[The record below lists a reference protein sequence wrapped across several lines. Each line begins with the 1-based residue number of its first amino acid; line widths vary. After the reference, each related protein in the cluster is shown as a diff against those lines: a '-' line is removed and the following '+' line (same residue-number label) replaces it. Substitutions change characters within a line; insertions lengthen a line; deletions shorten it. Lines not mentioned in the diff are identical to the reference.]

1 MTYKDFTLD
10 TIRDKF
16 HITTYQDKFFDE
28 VESVAPTAWLLETL
42 SKNRKMPVKSEK
54 ARSELIVSPILV
66 ELSLRNEDFL
76 TFFSGERFNV
86 DAKLGLKGECD
97 FIITQNSK
105 SYIIE
110 APIFT
115 IVEAKKQDLDL
126 GLGQCTAQMIAA
138 RMFNKNN
145 NIDITEMYGCVT
157 SGDNWRFLRLKDNVL
172 HIDEEIYNLKELPL
186 LLGVFQKIIDFYKAA
201 VLQNKQDK

>member
-1 MTYKDFTLD
+1 MRRSDRL
-10 TIRDKF
+10 
-16 HITTYQDKFFDE
+16 
-28 VESVAPTAWLLETL
+28 AN
-42 SKNRKMPVKSEK
+42 NRTW
-54 ARSELIVSPILV
+54 A
-66 ELSLRNEDFL
+66 
-76 TFFSGERFNV
+76 FFSGERFNV

-157 SGDNWRFLRLKDNVL
+157 SGDNWRFLRLKDSVL

-201 VLQNKQDK
+201 VLKNN